1 MAKIRMD
8 AEFGWY
14 VGFRFTHESVRVSGG
29 ESSFFIGPFASHAAA
44 AIWVIILQARAHP
57 EFGPQVEQ
65 PIGYRRAIY
74 EGMTPQNCGI
84 PERVHFEFEWEEE
97 RAWSGATWVA

>member
-44 AIWVIILQARAHP
+44 AIWVAGTGASGVRSAGGAAHRLSAGDIRGDDTAKLRYP
-57 EFGPQVEQ
+57 
-65 PIGYRRAIY
+65 
-74 EGMTPQNCGI
+74 
-84 PERVHFEFEWEEE
+84 
-97 RAWSGATWVA
+97 